1 LSRFLAVVARATRD
15 DGAFGM
21 LYSASVFRVD
31 VISRGG
37 TKSFTRLGLTLA
49 MSVLPVAAGCSGS
62 MANTGGGGSGGG
74 TGGATAGA
82 IGTSGMG
89 GSAGGIGGGG
99 TSGSG
104 GAAVMQTCALFANK
118 DEPIQNLSQTG
129 CVSPTDPKQLAP
141 SVFPYEV
148 NSPLWSDGADKV
160 RGMALPNGGK
170 IHVKNC
176 AANPSECPGPRDV
189 ADEGKWVLPVGTVMV
204 KSFLFDNKLLE
215 TRLLMRFDA
224 TTFVG
229 YTYKWD
235 EAQTDATLVEDDR
248 EQMTFSTGQ
257 RTVVWNFPSR
267 RDCLG
272 CHLPEAGYVLGTET
286 AQMNRVVGG
295 TNQIDRLSAMGVFD
309 AHVPKPYKPA
319 LVTPTP
325 SQAGTPAASATIE
338 QRATSYLHANCGF
351 CHRPA
356 EDIDCFSD
364 PCQDLRFGLPLTARN
379 LCNTAPS
386 KGTLGVDGARNLVAG
401 NPAQSLIW
409 IRMTRP
415 PDDAEGRK
423 GRMPPIASFVV
434 DQPAADLIA
443 QWIRSIASCP

>member
-1 LSRFLAVVARATRD
+1 
-15 DGAFGM
+15 
-21 LYSASVFRVD
+21 
-31 VISRGG
+31 
-37 TKSFTRLGLTLA
+37 
-49 MSVLPVAAGCSGS
+49 MS
-62 MANTGGGGSGGG
+62 NTGGGGNGGG
-74 TGGATAGA
+74 GAGGATAGTTGNS
-82 IGTSGMG
+82 GTG
-89 GSAGGIGGGG
+89 GGGGG

-104 GAAVMQTCALFANK
+104 GVAVTQTCVLFANK
-118 DEPIQNLSQTG
+118 DQPIQKLSQTG
-129 CVSPTDPKQLAP
+129 CVSPTDPTQLAN
-141 SVFPYEV
+141 SVIPYEV

-176 AANPSECPGPRDV
+176 AANPSECPGSRDV
-189 ADEGKWVLPVGTVMV
+189 ADDGKWVLPIGTVMV

-235 EAQTDATLVEDDR
+235 EAQTDATLVGDDR
-248 EQMTFSTGQ
+248 EQMSFTTGQ
-257 RTVVWNFPSR
+257 RTVAWNFPSR

-272 CHLPEAGYVLGTET
+272 CHLPEASYVLGTET

-295 TNQIDRLSAMGVFD
+295 TNQIDKLSAMGVFD
-309 AHVPKPYKPA
+309 APVAKPYKAA

-325 SQAGTPAASATIE
+325 SQAGTPPASATIE

-356 EDIDCFSD
+356 DDIDCFSD
-364 PCQDLRFGLPLTARN
+364 PCQDLRFGLPLTVRN
-379 LCNTAPS
+379 LCNTMPS
-386 KGTLGVDGARNLVAG
+386 KGNLGVDGARNLVPG
-401 NPAQSLIW
+401 DPDKSLIW
-409 IRMTRP
+409 VRMTRP
-415 PDDAEGRK
+415 PDDAQGRK

-434 DQPAADLIA
+434 DRPAADLIA
-443 QWIRSIASCP
+443 EWIRSINACP